1 MNNLADAN
9 WLLWL
14 ENNALSLLMREW
26 LWLYPTVEIL
36 HIIGLAIL
44 FGSVAMFDLRLLG
57 FSRHLLVTDMAQ
69 HLLPWTYISFGVVVV
84 SGFLLFAVDST
95 EIAANPAFRLKL
107 ILIASTGINAVVFHS
122 GPFRSVKMWN
132 RGIKA
137 PLVVKTIAILSL
149 GLWTGVIICGRLIA
163 YL

>member
-1 MNNLADAN
+1 MDLADSD

-14 ENNALSLLMREW
+14 ENSALSSSIRQW
-26 LWLYPTVEIL
+26 LWLYPIIETIHIL
-36 HIIGLAIL
+36 GLAIL

-69 HLLPWTYISFGVVVV
+69 HLLPWTYISFGIVAL
-84 SGFLLFAVDST
+84 SGFLLFAVDAR

-107 ILIASTGINAVVFHS
+107 LLIAATGINATVFHG
-122 GPFRSVKMWN
+122 GPFRSVRLWN
-132 RGIKA
+132 RGVASPVTVKA
-137 PLVVKTIAILSL
+137 IAILSL
-149 GLWTGVIICGRLIA
+149 VLWTAVIVCGRLIA

>member
-1 MNNLADAN
+1 MDNLADAD
-9 WLLWL
+9 WLFWL
-14 ENNALSLLMREW
+14 ENSALSLLMRQYI
-26 LWLYPTVEIL
+26 WLYPTVETV
-36 HIIGLAIL
+36 HIVGLAIL

-57 FSRHLLVTDMAQ
+57 FSRQLLVTDMAQ
-69 HLLPWTYISFGVVVV
+69 HLLPWTYISFGVVVF
-84 SGFLLFAVDST
+84 SGFLMFAVDAT

-107 ILIASTGINAVVFHS
+107 MLIALTGINAVVFHG

-132 RGIKA
+132 RGVKA
-137 PLVVKTIAILSL
+137 PLMIRTIALLSL